1 MAAIFEFIRFIF
13 RNTDKSLELCTDK
26 NYDDMLRKFFQR
38 NLSAAFAGIL
48 LMNMSACEVLDDDIE
63 KHGGVDSTMHVELEL
78 VARIL
83 SEVPLQADHL
93 REVREAVLASSTN
106 GYDEEYTMRDLFED
120 PGRGVG
126 DVSAPT
132 RSAARSSYANPL
144 RDVISRHVRSSV
156 ATKASVAA
164 GSLPVSRSSSTTM
177 SASAT
182 TFDPDE
188 FLAALSSSDIQIY
201 WPFADSWDGSGMP
214 VITFD
219 PEDGSDVNM
228 GFRLV
233 INDDGSRSVEEIV
246 VDEELAK
253 SEPVWVV
260 NRNSDAEFTTLELL
274 RREDPNWGE
283 GGGTIIVKPQTRSE
297 AALSEHTK
305 TGQSTSL
312 QTRTCLSGTGTT
324 GAKSL
329 VLKDFTMQRHYDTWF
344 AGASEFFVKVGSV
357 DDFTAATEAELRMY
371 NPLITDF
378 MVVVKR
384 NQLGKSQKSDILLVS
399 DWNPQMTHCAF
410 MITED
415 DGGTM
420 TEWKCTA
427 LVRIKSMS
435 YGVEMNL
442 PFNTRDDIVWR
453 GQLSQRW
460 LEANSGYSG
469 SFGDLDLTFEVV
481 EY

>member
-1 MAAIFEFIRFIF
+1 M
-13 RNTDKSLELCTDK
+13 ELCTDK
-26 NYDDMLRKFFQR
+26 YYDEMLRKFFQR

-48 LMNMSACEVLDDDIE
+48 LMNMSACEVLDDDIS
-63 KHGGVDSTMHVELEL
+63 KHGGGDSTMHVELEL

-144 RDVISRHVRSSV
+144 RDIISSHVRNSV
-156 ATKASVAA
+156 PTK
-164 GSLPVSRSSSTTM
+164 SSSG
-177 SASAT
+177 
-182 TFDPDE
+182 FPNDPDE

-201 WPFADSWDGSGMP
+201 WPFSENWNGSQMP

-219 PEDGSDVNM
+219 PEDGADANM

-233 INDDGSRSVEEIV
+233 INDDGSRSVEEII

-253 SEPVWVV
+253 GEPVWVV
-260 NRNSDAEFTTLELL
+260 NRNSDAEHTTLELL

-283 GGGTIIVKPQTRSE
+283 GGGTIIVKPQTRSD
-297 AALSEHTK
+297 ATLSLQAG
-305 TGQSTSL
+305 TGQSKSL
-312 QTRTCLSGTGTT
+312 QAGTGQPRTGTT

-344 AGASEFFVKVGSV
+344 AGASEFFVKIGAV
-357 DDFTAATEAELRMY
+357 DDFTAATEAELQMY
-371 NPLITDF
+371 NPLVTDF
-378 MVVVKR
+378 MIVVKR
-384 NQLGKSQKSDILLVS
+384 NQLGKPQKSDILLVS
-399 DWNPQMTHCAF
+399 DWNEQMSHCAF

-415 DGGTM
+415 DGGTR

-435 YGVEMNL
+435 YGVELNL

-453 GQLSQRW
+453 GQLAQRW
-460 LEANSGYSG
+460 LEANSSMTG
-469 SFGDLDLTFEVV
+469 SFGNVDLTFELV

>member
-1 MAAIFEFIRFIF
+1 MTAIFKFIRFIS
-13 RNTDKSLELCTDK
+13 RNTDKSLELCADK
-26 NYDDMLRKFFQR
+26 NNDDMLRKFFQR
-38 NLSAAFAGIL
+38 NLSAAFAGIW
-48 LMNMSACEVLDDDIE
+48 LMNMSACEVLDDDID
-63 KHGGVDSTMHVELEL
+63 KHGGGDSTMHVELEL

-93 REVREAVLASSTN
+93 KEVREAVLASSSN
-106 GYDEEYTMRDLFED
+106 GYDEEYTMKDLFEQ

-126 DVSAPT
+126 DERLAT
-132 RSAARSSYANPL
+132 RGTSRSSYDNPL
-144 RDVISRHVRSSV
+144 KDVISRHVRSSV

-201 WPFADSWDGSGMP
+201 WPFSENWDGSQMP

-219 PEDGSDVNM
+219 PEDGADVNM

-233 INDDGSRSVEEIV
+233 INDDGSRSVEEII

-253 SEPVWVV
+253 GEPVWVV
-260 NRNSDAEFTTLELL
+260 NRNSDAEHTTLELL

-305 TGQSTSL
+305 TGQP
-312 QTRTCLSGTGTT
+312 RTGTT

-344 AGASEFFVKVGSV
+344 AGASEFFVKVGAV
-357 DDFTAATEAELRMY
+357 DDFTAATEAELQMY
-371 NPLITDF
+371 NPLVTDF
-378 MVVVKR
+378 MIVVKR
-384 NQLGKSQKSDILLVS
+384 NQLGKPQKSDILLVS
-399 DWNPQMTHCAF
+399 DWNEQMSHCAF

-415 DGGTM
+415 DGGTR

-435 YGVEMNL
+435 YGVELNL

-453 GQLSQRW
+453 GQLAQRW
-460 LEANSGYSG
+460 LEANSSMTG
-469 SFGDLDLTFEVV
+469 SFGNVDLTFELV

>member
-1 MAAIFEFIRFIF
+1 MTAIFEFIRFIF

-48 LMNMSACEVLDDDIE
+48 LMNMSACEVLDDDID
-63 KHGGVDSTMHVELEL
+63 KHGGGDSTMHVELEL

-93 REVREAVLASSTN
+93 KEVREAVLASSSN
-106 GYDEEYTMRDLFED
+106 GYDEEYTMKDLFEQ

-126 DVSAPT
+126 DEHSQT
-132 RSAARSSYANPL
+132 RSARSSYANPL
-144 RDVISRHVRSSV
+144 RDIISSHIR
-156 ATKASVAA
+156 TASPTRAAA
-164 GSLPVSRSSSTTM
+164 GFPH
-177 SASAT
+177 
-182 TFDPDE
+182 DPDE

-201 WPFADSWDGSGMP
+201 WPFSENWNGSQMP

-219 PEDGSDVNM
+219 PEDGADVNM

-233 INDDGSRSVEEIV
+233 INDDGSRSVEEII

-253 SEPVWVV
+253 GEPVWVV

-305 TGQSTSL
+305 TGQSKSL
-312 QTRTCLSGTGTT
+312 QTRTGLSGTGTT

-344 AGASEFFVKVGSV
+344 AGASEFFVKVGAV
-357 DDFTAATEAELRMY
+357 DDFTAATESELLMY

-384 NQLGKSQKSDILLVS
+384 NQLGKPQKSDILLVS
-399 DWNPQMTHCAF
+399 DWNEQMSHCAF

-415 DGGTM
+415 DGGTR

-435 YGVEMNL
+435 YGVELSL

-453 GQLSQRW
+453 GQLAHRW
-460 LEANSGYSG
+460 LEANSSMSG
-469 SFGDLDLTFEVV
+469 RFGNVDLTFELV

>member
-83 SEVPLQADHL
+83 SEVQLDMGHL
-93 REVREAVLASSTN
+93 TEVREAVMASSFN

-120 PGRGVG
+120 PGKGVG
-126 DVSAPT
+126 DERLST
-132 RSAARSSYANPL
+132 RGTSRSSYDNPL

-201 WPFADSWDGSGMP
+201 WPFADSWDGSRMP

-305 TGQSTSL
+305 TGQSKSL
-312 QTRTCLSGTGTT
+312 QTRTGLSGTGTT

-415 DGGTM
+415 DGGTR

-435 YGVEMNL
+435 YGVELNL

-460 LEANSGYSG
+460 LESNSGYSG